1 MIYTP
6 ELIKANSPAVFATSP
21 SPKMSDKYVFVP
33 TIDIMENFEREG
45 WNLSSV
51 KQVGKSVYGV
61 HELRFR
67 NGELPKVGDSIVE
80 AIIRN
85 SHNGMATFSV
95 SAGLHRL
102 VCSNGLTVPTS
113 LSESFNL
120 RHQRFDLD
128 EVKKLTESFAGRL
141 PIIQGSVDRMM
152 NKEMSLAEKT
162 QFVKRAINTRWKT
175 GSVPASLDVMS
186 IMYPKRE
193 EDNKNDLWTI
203 FNVVQENFV
212 RGGVEYTSPKG
223 RKTSLKGLKSILA
236 VNQVNTKLWE
246 LAEEFC

>member
-6 ELIKANSPAVFATSP
+6 ELIKSEAPSVFATSP

-33 TIDIMENFEREG
+33 TFEILENFQKEG
-45 WNLSSV
+45 WNLASV
-51 KQVGKSVYGV
+51 KQTGRGVYGI

-67 NGELPKVGDSIVE
+67 NGDLPKVGDSIVE
-80 AIIRN
+80 AIVRN

-120 RHQRFDLD
+120 RHQRFELD
-128 EVKKLTESFAGRL
+128 EVKQLTESFAGRL
-141 PIIQGSVDRMM
+141 PKIQSSVERMM
-152 NKEMSLAEKT
+152 SKELTLPEKT
-162 QFVKRAINTRWKT
+162 KFVKEAIHTRWKS
-175 GSVPASLDVMS
+175 GSVPATLDVMS

-193 EDNKNDLWTI
+193 EDNKNDLWTV
-203 FNVVQENFV
+203 FNVVQENFI

-223 RKTSLKGLKSILA
+223 RKTGLRGLKSIIA

-246 LAEEFC
+246 LAEEYC

>member
-1 MIYTP
+1 MMTIDQ
-6 ELIKANSPAVFATSP
+6 IKSAAPAIFTTTP

-33 TIDIMENFEREG
+33 TLDILENFEREG
-45 WNLSSV
+45 WELASV
-51 KQVGKSVYGV
+51 KQTGRGVHGV
-61 HELRFR
+61 HELRLR
-67 NGELPKVGDSIVE
+67 NGELPKVGDSLVE

-113 LSESFNL
+113 LSESFNI

-128 EVKKLTESFAGRL
+128 EVKQLTESFAGRL

-152 NKEMSLAEKT
+152 SKELTLPEKIS
-162 QFVKRAINTRWKT
+162 FVKRAINTRWKT
-175 GSVPASLDVMS
+175 GTVPASLDVMN

-193 EDNKNDLWTI
+193 EDNKNDLWTV
-203 FNVVQENFV
+203 FNVIQENFV
-212 RGGVEYTSPKG
+212 RGGLEYTSPRG
-223 RKTSLKGLKSILA
+223 RKTSLKGLKSIMA

-246 LAEEFC
+246 LAEEFSY